1 MPVVEF
7 HLPDIGE
14 GLAEVELVRW
24 LVGVGDRVE
33 ENQPIADVESDK
45 AIVTMP
51 SPASA
56 SSRSCASPK
65 VTA

>member
-1 MPVVEF
+1 MPAVEF

-33 ENQPIADVESDK
+33 ENQPIADVEIPPK
-45 AIVTMP
+45 
-51 SPASA
+51 PAGRRFYIFTTRNIGS
-56 SSRSCASPK
+56 
-65 VTA
+65 